1 MMNKEKISIV
11 TITYNSQ
18 DTVRKTIESVISQK
32 YRPLEYVLVDGGSS
46 DKTVEIISS
55 YFTEFEA
62 RGIEYNFKSEHDK
75 GISDAFNKG
84 INRATGEII
93 GIINSDDQLEKD
105 ALFVV
110 ANKLDNNVDVL
121 CGDCLWVDEGRKIS
135 YIRKSKLNLT
145 RLKHEM
151 VIMHPTCFVRKQ
163 AYEKYGCFD
172 INLKYCMDKDLM
184 ARFYRKGAQ
193 FKYVP
198 SVISIMSAGGI
209 SDINYKKVFD
219 EGVIIAERNGVSHY
233 FAVGYRMYK
242 IFRLTFV
249 RLIRKLKGR

>member
-1 MMNKEKISIV
+1 M
-11 TITYNSQ
+11 
-18 DTVRKTIESVISQK
+18 
-32 YRPLEYVLVDGGSS
+32 
-46 DKTVEIISS
+46 
-55 YFTEFEA
+55 
-62 RGIEYNFKSEHDK
+62 KS
-75 GISDAFNKG
+75 
-84 INRATGEII
+84 
-93 GIINSDDQLEKD
+93 L
-105 ALFVV
+105 L
-110 ANKLDNNVDVL
+110 
-121 CGDCLWVDEGRKIS
+121 
-135 YIRKSKLNLT
+135 
-145 RLKHEM
+145 
-151 VIMHPTCFVRKQ
+151 TCFVRKQ

-198 SVISIMSAGGI
+198 PVISIMSAGGI

-249 RLIRKLKGR
+249 RLEL